1 VSDKS
6 RPLRGSRPS
15 VCLTCAREGTRILLA
30 FEVRITI
37 SDRWH
42 SGMMPLWHCSTR
54 ARARHN
60 GVARGDVAGT
70 MGSHA
75 TRQATEHPGGPER
88 DRTEMRASSTAD
100 VSVAPELH
108 NYAAYDYA
116 VVVAVP
122 SPTGT
127 GRGQAAARDTSMVGG
142 TRCGC
147 TALKSPHHPVK
158 SECERCQA
166 RRIWPML

>member
-1 VSDKS
+1 
-6 RPLRGSRPS
+6 
-15 VCLTCAREGTRILLA
+15 
-30 FEVRITI
+30 
-37 SDRWH
+37 
-42 SGMMPLWHCSTR
+42 
-54 ARARHN
+54 
-60 GVARGDVAGT
+60 

-127 GRGQAAARDTSMVGG
+127 GRGQAAARATSTVGVLSVVVPHLSPLI
-142 TRCGC
+142 TR
-147 TALKSPHHPVK
+147 LKANARGAKHDESGRC
-158 SECERCQA
+158 CEVQSA
-166 RRIWPML
+166 HGRRGRSDNKPAAQSTSYSYSNIEPYRDNRRQRKGGRTTTSADILRSISRQRGSRVESA